1 MALSWSTKTLTRNTK
16 HTRNNKKQNVIT
28 KQKKKDT
35 KSVGYIL
42 EKQEETET
50 AATVSKAPDA

>member
-28 KQKKKDT
+28 KKKDT

-50 AATVSKAPDA
+50 VAT